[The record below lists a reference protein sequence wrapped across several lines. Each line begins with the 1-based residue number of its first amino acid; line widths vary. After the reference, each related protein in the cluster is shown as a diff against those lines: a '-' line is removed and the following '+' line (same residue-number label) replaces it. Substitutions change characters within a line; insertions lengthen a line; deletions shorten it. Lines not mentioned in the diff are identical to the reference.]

1 MLAGDTRRAREPLEM
16 EPALYRSVR
25 QRPLDDRLD
34 RRQVPL
40 PKGAKE
46 RMAPDSPL
54 RRNEQAEGGKP
65 VVIDEMLKRHRRRM
79 DGMIDVMDALLVRRI
94 DAERMHPGLVSGRR
108 DDLALRERGRQASP
122 IGDDRQICSFVKSD
136 WSSLAGHWQRIAQTA
151 PQIPP
156 RRADG
161 VAPGCMQRSTE
172 ANQLFVF
179 DQVARHAAPLAV

>member
-1 MLAGDTRRAREPLEM
+1 MAVIVLVRPRDQQMLAGDTRRAREPLEM

-65 VVIDEMLKRHRRRM
+65 VLIDEMLKRHRRRM
-79 DGMIDVMDALLVRRI
+79 DGMIDVMDALLVPRI
-94 DAERMHPGLVSGRR
+94 DAERMHPGLV
-108 DDLALRERGRQASP
+108 
-122 IGDDRQICSFVKSD
+122 
-136 WSSLAGHWQRIAQTA
+136 
-151 PQIPP
+151 
-156 RRADG
+156 
-161 VAPGCMQRSTE
+161 
-172 ANQLFVF
+172 
-179 DQVARHAAPLAV
+179 